1 MLRFIGK
8 RLLYMIPVLVG
19 VTFIIFA
26 ILHLTP
32 GCPATIVLGERATA
46 EQIAEQR
53 ELMGL
58 DDPMIVQYGRFM
70 GNLIFNF
77 DLGRSWRTN
86 RPVFN
91 EILNRFPPTVQLAA
105 AGTLVSVLLGIP
117 VGIIAATKQYS
128 FFDNVTMVITLLGLA
143 MPLFWMA
150 MLMQLLFSLRLGW
163 LPATGWGTWQQM
175 IMPAFAI
182 GVGSAATIAR
192 MTRSS
197 MLEIIRQDYIR
208 TARSKGQKESVVII
222 HHALKNAL
230 IPIITVIGL
239 QFGWLLGGAVLTESV
254 FGIPGLGTFMVEG
267 IRTRDLP
274 IVQGGVLIV
283 AATFSFVNLAV
294 DVLYGF
300 VDPRVRSQYR

>member
-46 EQIAEQR
+46 EQIADQR

-58 DDPMIVQYGRFM
+58 NDPMIVQYGRFM

-105 AGTLVSVLLGIP
+105 AGTLVSVLMGIP

-163 LPATGWGTWQQM
+163 VVATGWGTWQQM
-175 IMPAFAI
+175 IMPAIAI

-283 AATFSFVNLAV
+283 AATFSLVNLAV

>member
-8 RLLYMIPVLVG
+8 RLLYMIPVLIG

-46 EQIAEQR
+46 EQIADQR

-175 IMPAFAI
+175 LMPAFAI

-274 IVQGGVLIV
+274 IVQGGVLVV
-283 AATFSFVNLAV
+283 AATFSLVNLAV

-300 VDPRVRSQYR
+300 VDPRIRSQYK

>member
-1 MLRFIGK
+1 
-8 RLLYMIPVLVG
+8 MIPVLIG
-19 VTFIIFA
+19 VTLIIFA

-32 GCPATIVLGERATA
+32 GDPAQIVLGERATE
-46 EQIAEQR
+46 EQIAVQR

-58 DDPMIVQYGRFM
+58 NDPMIVQYGRFM
-70 GNLIFNF
+70 GNLIFNL
-77 DLGRSWRTN
+77 DMGRSWRTN
-86 RPVFN
+86 RPVFD

-117 VGIIAATKQYS
+117 IGIIAAIRQYS
-128 FFDNVTMVITLLGLA
+128 FFDNVTMVLALLGLS

-150 MLMQLLFSLRLGW
+150 MLMQLLFSLRLAW
-163 LPATGWGTWQQM
+163 LPATGFGTWQHM
-175 IMPAFAI
+175 LMPAIAI

-208 TARSKGQKESVVII
+208 TARSKGQKESIVVL
-222 HHALKNAL
+222 HHALRNAL

-254 FGIPGLGTFMVEG
+254 FAIPGLGTFMVEG

-283 AATFSFVNLAV
+283 AATFSLVNLVV
-294 DVLYGF
+294 DILYGF
-300 VDPRVRSQYR
+300 VNPRIRSQYR